1 MFIPIGVPEQANA
14 IMSKLVKSGLENL
27 SFSKSDDQGSFLIS
41 PSAWS
46 TRVLN
51 FAEVSWSTI
60 ETKPSNSARAPEG
73 SR

>member
-1 MFIPIGVPEQANA
+1 MFIPIGVPEHANA
-14 IMSKLVKSGLENL
+14 IISKLVKSGFENL
-27 SFSKSDDQGSFLIS
+27 SFSKSEDQGSFLIS

-51 FAEVSWSTI
+51 LADVSLSTM
-60 ETKPSNSARAPEG
+60 ETNPSNSARAPDG